1 MDIIVVSTGRS
12 RSWRLHLGAH
22 FVALAGIAFV
32 AIAAGLVTLGHRLQP
47 PPAALPE
54 GLLTAW
60 AQEIQTQQAQLG
72 EMRAQVSTNSQ
83 ALSRRLA
90 ELQARV
96 IRLDAAGGRL
106 TKMAG
111 LDPQEFDFAAAP
123 PQGGPEGAA
132 DLSAPSLSVEQSI
145 AQLDTFQSQLEERER
160 RLRVVEDLLLA
171 NRLQREVRPSG
182 WPIGEGWI
190 SSVFGMRNDPFTGRR
205 AFHNGIDFAGAPRS
219 AVQAV
224 AGGVVVDVGERQ
236 GYGRLIE
243 INHGNGYVT
252 RYGHNAKILAKVG
265 EQVKKGQTIAL
276 MGETG
281 RATGPHVHF
290 EVLLNG
296 IVVNPEKYIEAAR

>member
-1 MDIIVVSTGRS
+1 MDIIVVSTQRD
-12 RSWRLHLGAH
+12 RSWRLQLDGRLASVLAVV
-22 FVALAGIAFV
+22 FVAMV
-32 AIAAGLVTLGHRLQP
+32 AGLVYLGSRLQP
-47 PPAALPE
+47 AASPLPE
-54 GLLTAW
+54 GLLSSW
-60 AQEIQTQQAQLG
+60 ADEIQGQEQHLAELRGQ
-72 EMRAQVSTNSQ
+72 MDANSQ

-96 IRLDAAGGRL
+96 MRLDAAGGRL

-111 LDPQEFDFAAAP
+111 LDPREFDFNAAP
-123 PQGGPEGAA
+123 PQGGPESA
-132 DLSAPSLSVEQSI
+132 DLSAPSLSVEQSLSALDLFE
-145 AQLDTFQSQLEERER
+145 AQLGERER

-171 NRLQREVRPSG
+171 NRLQREVSPSG

-190 SSVFGMRNDPFTGRR
+190 SSLFGMRSDPFTGRR
-205 AFHNGIDFAGAPRS
+205 AFHAGIDFAGAPRS
-219 AVQAV
+219 AVQTV
-224 AGGVVVDVGERQ
+224 AGGVVTDAGDRY
-236 GYGRLIE
+236 GYGQLVE

-252 RYGHNAKILAKVG
+252 RYGHNAKVLVKVG

-290 EVLLNG
+290 EVLRNG

>member
-1 MDIIVVSTGRS
+1 MDIIVVSTRRDRS
-12 RSWRLHLGAH
+12 FTLRFDARLLGV
-22 FVALAGIAFV
+22 VALLLSIA
-32 AIAAGLVTLGHRLQP
+32 AAGLVYLGYRLQAR
-47 PPAALPE
+47 PASLPA
-54 GLLTAW
+54 GLLASW
-60 AQEIQTQQAQLG
+60 ADEIRGQEKHLTELRGQ
-72 EMRAQVSTNSQ
+72 MDSNSQ

-96 IRLDAAGGRL
+96 MRLDAAGGRL
-106 TKMAG
+106 TRMAG
-111 LDPQEFDFAAAP
+111 LDQKEFDFGATP
-123 PQGGPEGAA
+123 PQGGPESP
-132 DLSAPSLSVEQSI
+132 DVSSPSLTVGESLAALDAFE
-145 AQLDTFQSQLEERER
+145 AQLGERER

-171 NRLQREVRPSG
+171 NRLQKEVHPSG

-190 SSVFGMRNDPFTGRR
+190 SSLFGMRNDPFTGRR
-205 AFHNGIDFAGAPRS
+205 AFHSGIDFAGAPKS

-224 AGGVVVDVGERQ
+224 AGGVVTDAGDRY
-236 GYGRLIE
+236 GYGNLVE

-252 RYGHNAKILAKVG
+252 RYGHNSKVLVKVG
-265 EQVKKGQTIAL
+265 DQVKKGQTVAL